1 MNTAMTAGSDTSTQ
15 IPVNV
20 ERAKRIDMLLDRY
33 RESFGD
39 IGDDARDATFLA
51 SVLAD
56 VRHWCD
62 ANGVDFQRATTLANE
77 HYEAELD
84 EAASEASGN
93 APGMAP

>member
-1 MNTAMTAGSDTSTQ
+1 MNTATAAASDTSTQ
-15 IPVNV
+15 TPDNA
-20 ERAKRIDMLLDRY
+20 ERAKRIEMLLDRY
-33 RESFGD
+33 QESFGD
-39 IGDDARDATFLA
+39 IGDDVRDATFLA

-62 ANGVDFQRATTLANE
+62 ANSVDFQRATTLANE

-84 EAASEASGN
+84 EAASDAPSN

>member
-1 MNTAMTAGSDTSTQ
+1 MSTATATASDTPTQ

-20 ERAKRIDMLLDRY
+20 ERAKRIEMLLDRY
-33 RESFGD
+33 QEAFGD
-39 IGDDARDATFLA
+39 LGDDARDATFLA

-62 ANGVDFQRATTLANE
+62 ANAVDFQRATTLANE

-84 EAASEASGN
+84 EAAQEASSI
-93 APGMAP
+93 APGMAL